1 VPALAPSLLLTLSNT
16 WIKICGITQHGD
28 ALAACELGAD
38 AIGLVFYPP
47 SPRSVSVR
55 QIDAIVRDLPAN
67 ICVVA
72 LFVDPT
78 VEVVKQVIATGMIDL
93 LQFHGEE
100 TPAYCQ
106 SFGLPTMKAFRVG
119 KEYDLRK
126 SIAMYP
132 ESKMILLD
140 AYEKEAPG
148 GTGKMFDW
156 DIAIDTAKDEKLK
169 LVLAG
174 GLNPENIEEAV
185 VRVAPFGVDVS
196 SGVESSPGKKDIAL
210 IRKFIEGVRSV
221 SS

>member
-1 VPALAPSLLLTLSNT
+1 MSKT
-16 WIKICGITQHGD
+16 WIKICGITQHRD

-47 SPRSVSVR
+47 SSRAISVN
-55 QIDAIVRDLPAN
+55 QIEGIVSGLPKQVT
-67 ICVVA
+67 VVA

-78 VEVVKQVIATGMIDL
+78 VEEVNQVIATGMIDL

-119 KEYDLRK
+119 KDHDLQK
-126 SIAMYP
+126 SVALYR
-132 ESKMILLD
+132 ESELILLD
-140 AYEKEAPG
+140 AYEKDAPG
-148 GTGKMFDW
+148 GTGKLFDW
-156 DIAIDTAKDEKLK
+156 DVAIKAAQSEEIK

-174 GLNPENIEEAV
+174 GLNPDNVQEAV
-185 VRVAPFGVDVS
+185 IRVGPFGVDVS

-210 IRKFIEGVRSV
+210 IEKFIEGVRSV